1 MTDMDAQAL
10 WAGVCTAVVTAGL
23 VLLWWGWRGTD
34 VDAPPRPGRTR
45 RVRPPLSPAAVRA
58 RNVRRVVA
66 AVAGVAAWLVTGWL
80 VAVVLVPVA
89 VLGWPWLMA
98 PTRADYTGID
108 RLDALAEWTRRL
120 ADLVELGAGLEN
132 AILTSRGTCPAP
144 IEAEVGDLVS
154 RLQAQWRPA
163 DALYRFADAFR
174 DATAD
179 KIAAALI
186 LRADDRGPG
195 LAVALRDFATTVR
208 EEVRQRRS
216 IEADRAS
223 ARATVRWI
231 TYLTVAMGGL
241 MAFNRDYAKPYAS
254 AIGQTSLIVLMACFT
269 GVLLWMRSVTAYKPA
284 PRILVHDERSVVTV
298 VAPVAEPEAAR

>member
-1 MTDMDAQAL
+1 MDAQAL

-23 VLLWWGWRGTD
+23 VLLWWGWRGTEGER
-34 VDAPPRPGRTR
+34 PPRPGRAR
-45 RVRPPLSPAAVRA
+45 RVRAPLSPAAVRA
-58 RNVRRVVA
+58 RNVRRVA
-66 AVAGVAAWLVTGWL
+66 AGVAGIAAWLLTGWL
-80 VAVVLVPVA
+80 VAVALVPVA
-89 VLGWPWLMA
+89 VLGRPWLMA

-144 IEAEVGDLVS
+144 IESEVGDLVS

-163 DALYRFADAFR
+163 DALYRFADAFQ

-195 LAVALRDFATTVR
+195 LALALRDFATTVR

-241 MAFNRDYAKPYAS
+241 MAFNRDYAEPYAS
-254 AIGQTSLIVLMACFT
+254 AVGQTSLVVLMACFT

-284 PRILVHDERSVVTV
+284 PRILVHDDRSVVTV
-298 VAPVAEPEAAR
+298 VPPADTVAVPEVVR